1 MSLVNLSHIQAL
13 VFKELKQILADK
25 SVLIVAFVIP
35 LLLVVL
41 YGAGMRMDVKPVA
54 VALVT
59 DKIDD
64 PISKE
69 IAFAIAGSD
78 YFELSTVNNELDAQK
93 MLLDHDIAAYIVVPP
108 NLSQRALHHKGSIMI
123 TLNGSDS
130 QAATAAKS
138 YLEALV
144 LSGPALKG
152 VSRQVS
158 YIRSINAQNA
168 QASGSLANAA
178 YKEVQI
184 TTRNWFNEANT
195 STWYLLSGQL
205 VGVVTLMSA
214 FMCSIVIAREF
225 ERGTITGLKA
235 TNINAAE
242 FLISKIVPYYLLS
255 ILGAVF
261 AILSAM
267 LMYNL
272 PFRGSAILFI
282 LTMAVYLYVSVML
295 GLLISAIAKNQFLA
309 SEFAIIL
316 SFLPSILLSGAVFD
330 LRAIAP
336 AISFIAHLFPPTYAV
351 ESAKICFLS
360 GGSEDIIFKNLFI
373 MLIFAAILSGACY
386 LVLHGEFKRT
396 PPTKK
401 IAATPSPQA
410 KDITNSNDDS
420 QAKNNLQQGKSSQLQ
435 DHSSQQQGKSSHLQD
450 QSSQLHEP
458 RSELSQDR
466 QSELKKEDC
475 NE

>member
-396 PPTKK
+396 PPTTK

-420 QAKNNLQQGKSSQLQ
+420 QAKNNQQQGKSSQIHDHISHLQ
-435 DHSSQQQGKSSHLQD
+435 DHSSHLKD
-450 QSSQLHEP
+450 QNSQHDP
-458 RSELSQDR
+458 RSELSQDSK
-466 QSELKKEDC
+466 SELKKEDC

>member
-158 YIRSINAQNA
+158 YIRSMNAQNA

-373 MLIFAAILSGACY
+373 MLIFAAILSTACY

-396 PPTKK
+396 PPTQK

-410 KDITNSNDDS
+410 KDITTGNDDS
-420 QAKNNLQQGKSSQLQ
+420 QAKNN
-435 DHSSQQQGKSSHLQD
+435 QQQGKSSHLQD
-450 QSSQLHEP
+450 HSNHLQDHSSHLNDQNSQHEP

>member
-41 YGAGMRMDVKPVA
+41 YGAGMRMDVKPVS

-64 PISKE
+64 PVSKE

-255 ILGAVF
+255 ILGAAF

-396 PPTKK
+396 PPTQK

-410 KDITNSNDDS
+410 KDISNSNDAS
-420 QAKNNLQQGKSSQLQ
+420 QAKHNQQQGKNSHLQ
-435 DHSSQQQGKSSHLQD
+435 DHSNHLQD
-450 QSSQLHEP
+450 NGSHLNDQNGQHEP
-458 RSELSQDR
+458 SSELSQDR
-466 QSELKKEDC
+466 QSKLKKEDS

>member
-1 MSLVNLSHIQAL
+1 
-13 VFKELKQILADK
+13 
-25 SVLIVAFVIP
+25 
-35 LLLVVL
+35 
-41 YGAGMRMDVKPVA
+41 
-54 VALVT
+54 
-59 DKIDD
+59 
-64 PISKE
+64 
-69 IAFAIAGSD
+69 
-78 YFELSTVNNELDAQK
+78 
-93 MLLDHDIAAYIVVPP
+93 
-108 NLSQRALHHKGSIMI
+108 
-123 TLNGSDS
+123 
-130 QAATAAKS
+130 
-138 YLEALV
+138 
-144 LSGPALKG
+144 
-152 VSRQVS
+152 
-158 YIRSINAQNA
+158 
-168 QASGSLANAA
+168 
-178 YKEVQI
+178 
-184 TTRNWFNEANT
+184 
-195 STWYLLSGQL
+195 
-205 VGVVTLMSA
+205 
-214 FMCSIVIAREF
+214 
-225 ERGTITGLKA
+225 
-235 TNINAAE
+235 
-242 FLISKIVPYYLLS
+242 
-255 ILGAVF
+255 
-261 AILSAM
+261 
-267 LMYNL
+267 MYNL

-401 IAATPSPQA
+401 IADTPSPQA
-410 KDITNSNDDS
+410 KDITIGNDDS
-420 QAKNNLQQGKSSQLQ
+420 QAKNNQQQGKSSQLQ
-435 DHSSQQQGKSSHLQD
+435 DQNSQLKDHSSHLKD

-466 QSELKKEDC
+466 RSELKKEDS

>member
-64 PISKE
+64 PVSKE

-93 MLLDHDIAAYIVVPP
+93 MLLDHDVAAYIVVPP
-108 NLSQRALHHKGSIMI
+108 NLSQRALHQKGSIMI

-360 GGSEDIIFKNLFI
+360 GGSEDIIFKNLFV
-373 MLIFAAILSGACY
+373 MLIFAAILSSACY

-396 PPTKK
+396 PPTKL
-401 IAATPSPQA
+401 IAPTPSPQA
-410 KDITNSNDDS
+410 KDITTGNDAS
-420 QAKNNLQQGKSSQLQ
+420 QAKNN
-435 DHSSQQQGKSSHLQD
+435 QQQGKSSHIQD
-450 QSSQLHEP
+450 QNSQHEQRSEP
-458 RSELSQDR
+458 RQDR
-466 QSELKKEDC
+466 QSKLKKEGS

>member
-69 IAFAIAGSD
+69 ISFAIAGSD

-401 IAATPSPQA
+401 NAATPSPHA
-410 KDITNSNDDS
+410 KDITIGNDDS
-420 QAKNNLQQGKSSQLQ
+420 KAKNNQQQGKSSQLQ
-435 DHSSQQQGKSSHLQD
+435 DHSSHLKD
-450 QSSQLHEP
+450 QNSQHEQ
-458 RSELSQDR
+458 RSKLSQDR

>member
-25 SVLIVAFVIP
+25 SVLIVAFIIP

-255 ILGAVF
+255 ILGAAF
-261 AILSAM
+261 AILSAV

-282 LTMAVYLYVSVML
+282 LTMAMYLYVSVML

-396 PPTKK
+396 PQTKK
-401 IAATPSPQA
+401 IAATPSPHA
-410 KDITNSNDDS
+410 KDITTGNDDS
-420 QAKNNLQQGKSSQLQ
+420 QAKNNQQQGKSRHLQ
-435 DHSSQQQGKSSHLQD
+435 DHSSHLKD
-450 QSSQLHEP
+450 QNSRHEP
-458 RSELSQDR
+458 RSDLSQDR
-466 QSELKKEDC
+466 QSELKKEDS

>member
-54 VALVT
+54 IALVT

-158 YIRSINAQNA
+158 YIRSMNAQNA

-330 LRAIAP
+330 LRAIA
-336 AISFIAHLFPPTYAV
+336 FIAHLFPPTYAV

-373 MLIFAAILSGACY
+373 MLIFATILSGACY

-396 PPTKK
+396 PPTKL
-401 IAATPSPQA
+401 IADTPSPQA
-410 KDITNSNDDS
+410 KDITIGNDDS
-420 QAKNNLQQGKSSQLQ
+420 QAKNNQQQGKSSQLHDHISHLQ
-435 DHSSQQQGKSSHLQD
+435 DHSSHLKD
-450 QSSQLHEP
+450 QNSQHEQ

-466 QSELKKEDC
+466 QSELKKEGS

>member
-336 AISFIAHLFPPTYAV
+336 AISFIARLFPPTYAV

-360 GGSEDIIFKNLFI
+360 GGSEYIIFKNLFI

-396 PPTKK
+396 PPTKL

-410 KDITNSNDDS
+410 KDNTNCNDDS
-420 QAKNNLQQGKSSQLQ
+420 QAKNN
-435 DHSSQQQGKSSHLQD
+435 QQQGKSSHLKD
-450 QSSQLHEP
+450 HSSQHEP
-458 RSELSQDR
+458 KSELSQDR
-466 QSELKKEDC
+466 QSELKKEGS

>member
-373 MLIFAAILSGACY
+373 MLIFAAILSTACY

-401 IAATPSPQA
+401 IAATPSPHA
-410 KDITNSNDDS
+410 KDITTGNDDS
-420 QAKNNLQQGKSSQLQ
+420 QAKNNQQQGKNSQLQ
-435 DHSSQQQGKSSHLQD
+435 DHSSHLKD
-450 QSSQLHEP
+450 QNSQHKP

>member
-1 MSLVNLSHIQAL
+1 MLSLNRAHIKAL
-13 VFKELKQILADK
+13 IFKELQQVLADK
-25 SVLIVAFVIP
+25 SVLIVAFLIP

-41 YGAGMRMDVKPVA
+41 YGAGMRMDVKPVS

-59 DKIDD
+59 EKIDD
-64 PISKE
+64 TVSKE
-69 IAFAIAGSD
+69 LAMAIVGSD
-78 YFELSTVNNELDAQK
+78 YFNLYTVNNVIEAQQL
-93 MLLDHDIAAYIVVPP
+93 MLDHDVAAYIVVPP
-108 NLSQRALHHKGSIMI
+108 DLSQTALHQNRSILI

-144 LSGPALKG
+144 LNGPALKG
-152 VSRQVS
+152 LSRQVS
-158 YIRSINAQNA
+158 YIRSFNSRNA
-168 QASGSLANAA
+168 QASGSLASAR
-178 YKEVQI
+178 YQEVRA

-214 FMCSIVIAREF
+214 FMCSIVVAREF

-235 TNINAAE
+235 TNVNAAE

-255 ILGAVF
+255 CTGAVF

-267 LMYNL
+267 ILYEL
-272 PFRGSAILFI
+272 PYRGSAILFI

-295 GLLISAIAKNQFLA
+295 GLVISAIAKNQFLA

-360 GGSEDIIFKNLFI
+360 GGSEDIIFKNLLI
-373 MLIFAAILSGACY
+373 MLVFAVLFTFICY
-386 LVLHGEFKRT
+386 MVLRGEFKRT
-396 PPTKK
+396 PPKPSAP
-401 IAATPSPQA
+401 AAASAAVSTASAAGSTTPAAASAAASATSVAGKASVAASDNQA
-410 KDITNSNDDS
+410 AEGMIRNEEEDR
-420 QAKNNLQQGKSSQLQ
+420 
-435 DHSSQQQGKSSHLQD
+435 
-450 QSSQLHEP
+450 HE
-458 RSELSQDR
+458 
-466 QSELKKEDC
+466 
-475 NE
+475 

>member
-69 IAFAIAGSD
+69 ISFAIAGSD

-373 MLIFAAILSGACY
+373 MLLFAAILSGACY

-396 PPTKK
+396 PPTQKN
-401 IAATPSPQA
+401 AATPSPHA
-410 KDITNSNDDS
+410 KDITIGNDDS
-420 QAKNNLQQGKSSQLQ
+420 KAKNNQQQGKSSQLQ
-435 DHSSQQQGKSSHLQD
+435 DHSSHLKD
-450 QSSQLHEP
+450 QNSQHEQ

>member
-130 QAATAAKS
+130 QDATAAKS

-396 PPTKK
+396 PPTKI
-401 IAATPSPQA
+401 IAATPSPQV
-410 KDITNSNDDS
+410 KDITIGKDDS
-420 QAKNNLQQGKSSQLQ
+420 QAKN
-435 DHSSQQQGKSSHLQD
+435 HQQQGKSSHIQD
-450 QSSQLHEP
+450 HSSHLKDHSSQHEP
-458 RSELSQDR
+458 KSELSQDR
-466 QSELKKEDC
+466 QSELKKEGS

>member
-158 YIRSINAQNA
+158 YIRSMNAQNA

-373 MLIFAAILSGACY
+373 MLIFATILSGACY

-396 PPTKK
+396 PPTKL
-401 IAATPSPQA
+401 IADTPSPQA
-410 KDITNSNDDS
+410 KDITIGNDDS
-420 QAKNNLQQGKSSQLQ
+420 QAKNNQQQGKSSQLQ
-435 DHSSQQQGKSSHLQD
+435 DQN
-450 QSSQLHEP
+450 
-458 RSELSQDR
+458 LS
-466 QSELKKEDC
+466 LIHI
-475 NE
+475 

>member
-1 MSLVNLSHIQAL
+1 
-13 VFKELKQILADK
+13 
-25 SVLIVAFVIP
+25 
-35 LLLVVL
+35 
-41 YGAGMRMDVKPVA
+41 
-54 VALVT
+54 
-59 DKIDD
+59 
-64 PISKE
+64 
-69 IAFAIAGSD
+69 
-78 YFELSTVNNELDAQK
+78 
-93 MLLDHDIAAYIVVPP
+93 
-108 NLSQRALHHKGSIMI
+108 MI

-225 ERGTITGLKA
+225 ERGAITGLKA

-396 PPTKK
+396 PPTKL

-410 KDITNSNDDS
+410 KDITTGNDDN
-420 QAKNNLQQGKSSQLQ
+420 QAKNN
-435 DHSSQQQGKSSHLQD
+435 QQQGKSSHLQD
-450 QSSQLHEP
+450 HSSHLNDQNSQHEP

-466 QSELKKEDC
+466 QSKLKKEGS

>member
-373 MLIFAAILSGACY
+373 MLIFAAILSTACY

-396 PPTKK
+396 PPTKL

-420 QAKNNLQQGKSSQLQ
+420 QAKNNQQQGKSSQLQ
-435 DHSSQQQGKSSHLQD
+435 DHSSHQKD

>member
-41 YGAGMRMDVKPVA
+41 YGAGMRMDVKPVS

-242 FLISKIVPYYLLS
+242 FLLSKIVPYYLLS
-255 ILGAVF
+255 ILGAAF

-360 GGSEDIIFKNLFI
+360 GGSADIIFKNLFI

-396 PPTKK
+396 PPTKL

-410 KDITNSNDDS
+410 KDIKIGNDDS
-420 QAKNNLQQGKSSQLQ
+420 QAKN
-435 DHSSQQQGKSSHLQD
+435 HQQQGKSSHTQD
-450 QSSQLHEP
+450 HSSHLKDHSSQHEP
-458 RSELSQDR
+458 KSELSQDR
-466 QSELKKEDC
+466 QSELKKEGS

>member
-64 PISKE
+64 PVSKE

-184 TTRNWFNEANT
+184 STRNWFNEANT

-255 ILGAVF
+255 ILGAAF

-396 PPTKK
+396 PPTKL
-401 IAATPSPQA
+401 IAATPSPQT
-410 KDITNSNDDS
+410 KDITNSNDAS
-420 QAKNNLQQGKSSQLQ
+420 QAKNN
-435 DHSSQQQGKSSHLQD
+435 QQQGKNSHLKD
-450 QSSQLHEP
+450 QRSQHEQ

-466 QSELKKEDC
+466 QSKLKKEDS

>member
-64 PISKE
+64 PVSKE
-69 IAFAIAGSD
+69 IAFAIAGSE
-78 YFELSTVNNELDAQK
+78 YFDLSTVNNELDAQK

-130 QAATAAKS
+130 QAASAAKS

-373 MLIFAAILSGACY
+373 MLIFAAILSTACY

-396 PPTKK
+396 PPTKL

-410 KDITNSNDDS
+410 KDITIGNDDS
-420 QAKNNLQQGKSSQLQ
+420 QAKNNQQQGKSSQLQ
-435 DHSSQQQGKSSHLQD
+435 DQNSQLQD
-450 QSSQLHEP
+450 HSSQLHEP
-458 RSELSQDR
+458 RSELSQGR
-466 QSELKKEDC
+466 QSEFKKEDC

>member
-64 PISKE
+64 PVSKE
-69 IAFAIAGSD
+69 IAFAIAGSE
-78 YFELSTVNNELDAQK
+78 YFDLSTVNNELDAQK

-158 YIRSINAQNA
+158 YIRSMNAQNA

-261 AILSAM
+261 AIISAM

-373 MLIFAAILSGACY
+373 MLIFAAILSTACY

-396 PPTKK
+396 PPTKL
-401 IAATPSPQA
+401 IADTPSPQA
-410 KDITNSNDDS
+410 KDITIGNDDS
-420 QAKNNLQQGKSSQLQ
+420 QAKNNQQQGKSSQLQ
-435 DHSSQQQGKSSHLQD
+435 DQNSQLQDHSSHQKD

-466 QSELKKEDC
+466 QSELKKEGS

>member
-93 MLLDHDIAAYIVVPP
+93 MLLDHDIVAYIVVPP

-158 YIRSINAQNA
+158 YIRSMNAQNA

-373 MLIFAAILSGACY
+373 MLIFAAILSTACY

-396 PPTKK
+396 PPTKL

-420 QAKNNLQQGKSSQLQ
+420 QAKNNQQQGKSSQLQ
-435 DHSSQQQGKSSHLQD
+435 DHSSQQQGKTSHLQD
-450 QSSQLHEP
+450 HSSQLHEP

>member
-336 AISFIAHLFPPTYAV
+336 VISFIAHLFPPTYAV

-373 MLIFAAILSGACY
+373 MLIFATILSAACY

-396 PPTKK
+396 PPTRL

-410 KDITNSNDDS
+410 KDITIGNDDS
-420 QAKNNLQQGKSSQLQ
+420 QAKNNQQQGKSSQLHDHISHLQ
-435 DHSSQQQGKSSHLQD
+435 DHSSHLKD
-450 QSSQLHEP
+450 QNSQHEP
-458 RSELSQDR
+458 RSELSQDS

>member
-69 IAFAIAGSD
+69 ISFAIAGSD
-78 YFELSTVNNELDAQK
+78 YFELSTVNNKLDAQK

-396 PPTKK
+396 PPTPKN
-401 IAATPSPQA
+401 AATPSPHA
-410 KDITNSNDDS
+410 KDITIGNDDS
-420 QAKNNLQQGKSSQLQ
+420 KAKNNQQQGKSSQLQ
-435 DHSSQQQGKSSHLQD
+435 DHSSHLKD
-450 QSSQLHEP
+450 QNSQHEQ

>member
-69 IAFAIAGSD
+69 ISFAIAGSD

-396 PPTKK
+396 PPTPKN
-401 IAATPSPQA
+401 AATPSPHA
-410 KDITNSNDDS
+410 KDITIGNDDS
-420 QAKNNLQQGKSSQLQ
+420 KAKNNQQQGKSSQLQ
-435 DHSSQQQGKSSHLQD
+435 DHSSHLKD
-450 QSSQLHEP
+450 QNSQHEQ

>member
-41 YGAGMRMDVKPVA
+41 YGAGMRMDVKPVS

-64 PISKE
+64 PVSKE
-69 IAFAIAGSD
+69 IAFAIVGSD

-158 YIRSINAQNA
+158 YIRSMNAQNA

-373 MLIFAAILSGACY
+373 MLIFAAILSTACY

-396 PPTKK
+396 PPTKL

-410 KDITNSNDDS
+410 KNITNSNDAI
-420 QAKNNLQQGKSSQLQ
+420 QAKNN
-435 DHSSQQQGKSSHLQD
+435 QQQGKSSHLHDHISQLQD
-450 QSSQLHEP
+450 QNSQLQEP
-458 RSELSQDR
+458 RSKLGQDR
-466 QSELKKEDC
+466 QSELKKEDS